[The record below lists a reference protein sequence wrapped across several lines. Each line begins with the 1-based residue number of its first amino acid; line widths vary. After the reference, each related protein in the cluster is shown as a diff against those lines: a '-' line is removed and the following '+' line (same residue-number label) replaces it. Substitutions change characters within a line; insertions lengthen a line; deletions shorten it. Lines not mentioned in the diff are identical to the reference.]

1 MTAPRI
7 MVVDDDADLRQLIC
21 EYLSRNGFEV
31 SGAANSREMNT
42 LLARDD
48 YDCIILDLMMPEED
62 GLSIL
67 RRLNG
72 PDRPAIIMLSAM
84 GSDTDRIVGLE
95 LGADD
100 YLAKPCNPRELLA
113 RVRAV
118 LRRNEP
124 PPTGPTRSFGNWTLD
139 LVNRTLIR
147 LDETT
152 SLTDAEFRVLA
163 AFLDHP
169 QQLLTRDQLIDLTK
183 GADAPVFD
191 RSIDVTVS
199 RLRKKL
205 GPSAPIRTV
214 RNEGYTFTLVPH

>member
-7 MVVDDDADLRQLIC
+7 MVVDDDTDLRQLIC
-21 EYLSRNGFEV
+21 ECLSRNGFEV

-42 LLARDD
+42 LPARDD

-72 PDRPAIIMLSAM
+72 PDPPAIIMLSAM
-84 GSDTDRIVGLE
+84 RSDTDRIVGLE

-118 LRRNEP
+118 LRRYAP
-124 PPTGPTRSFGNWTLD
+124 PPIGPMRSFGKWTLG
-139 LVNRTLIR
+139 LVNR
-147 LDETT
+147 
-152 SLTDAEFRVLA
+152 
-163 AFLDHP
+163 
-169 QQLLTRDQLIDLTK
+169 TK

-199 RLRKKL
+199 LLRKQL
-205 GPSAPIRTV
+205 GPNAPICPV
-214 RNEGYTFTLVPH
+214 CNVGYTFTLVPH